1 MAYTFG
7 EKYSKMTPDSDIPG
21 TRRAIET
28 AATTIHISGL
38 AILALLGGV
47 ILIVGFV
54 WGGKELIESAP
65 DPMVLIIIGAFSFSL
80 FLPWFMTLYFARH
93 LLISIKRLE
102 GDLEAARN
110 NKNTEQDAPSNG
122 G

>member
-1 MAYTFG
+1 MFG

-28 AATTIHISGL
+28 AATKIHISGL
-38 AILALLGGV
+38 AIFALLGGV

-110 NKNTEQDAPSNG
+110 NENT
-122 G
+122 